1 MVLYCMFLI
10 GGKGFLMFK
19 EFFKRKRI
27 YAEEYRKHAIEF
39 KKQRREEMDEQLR
52 QKARMDAKKRFK
64 MLSEEEKEAL
74 NREHNKKMKE
84 KKERLD
90 NTLKM
95 ITG

>member
-1 MVLYCMFLI
+1 
-10 GGKGFLMFK
+10 MFK
-19 EFFKRKRI
+19 KFIRRKRI
-27 YAEEYRKHAIEF
+27 YAEEYRKHAEEF
-39 KKQRREEMDEQLR
+39 KKKRREEMDERLR

-64 MLSEEEKEAL
+64 MLSVEEREELK
-74 NREHNKKMKE
+74 REHDKKMKE